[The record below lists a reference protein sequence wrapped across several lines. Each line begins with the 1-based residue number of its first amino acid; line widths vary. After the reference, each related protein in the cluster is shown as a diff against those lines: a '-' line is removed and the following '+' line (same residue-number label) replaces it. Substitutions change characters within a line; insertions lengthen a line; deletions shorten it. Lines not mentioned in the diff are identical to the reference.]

1 MAGSP
6 RVICASGDLKD
17 GGEGVRFETDWEG
30 ERVPGFAVR
39 FQGRVYAYLNR
50 CAHVGVEL
58 DWAPGAF
65 FDDSGLYLLCSTHGA
80 VYEPETGRCAGGP
93 CRGASLIPLSVAEHD
108 GRVFLDEGVKHG

>member
-1 MAGSP
+1 MAGSS
-6 RVICASGDLKD
+6 RLICDSAELAD
-17 GGEGVRFETDWEG
+17 GGAGVRFETTRDG

-39 FQGRVYAYLNR
+39 FGGRVYAYLNR

-93 CRGASLIPLSVAEHD
+93 CRGAPLIPLPVEERD
-108 GRVFLDEGVKHG
+108 GRVYLKEGVQNG